1 MASGAITVMPNGGPN
16 TTQYGLLAH
25 AGDPSLTG
33 VLGAGNASVTFSGG
47 TLEVSAVRPRAILAW
62 IDGQGS
68 ATVATGANTVINVSG
83 TQFGGLGFMSF
94 RARPPPPNYL
104 RTWHRKSQVLDQPM
118 LPTFRSAF
126 GRTIAVRTRQLL

>member
-25 AGDPSLTG
+25 AENLAG
-33 VLGAGNASVTFSGG
+33 LGAGNASVTFSGG

-118 LPTFRSAF
+118 LPTYRSAF